1 MRAIAVLALGLTVFA
16 AAGNAAQA
24 QTLRTVIT
32 SDIRGLMPGR
42 SPDTATGSVLQ
53 NIYEGLVAWRA
64 DGSVAPMLAEKIETS
79 DDGKTYT
86 FTLRDGVK
94 FHNGAP
100 LTAKEVVWTWE
111 RFLDPKSSW
120 PCRGAFNG
128 TNATKIESVKALD
141 EHRVVFQLAER
152 SGSFLSA
159 MARADCDSTGI
170 AHPDSVDANG
180 NWTTAIGTGP
190 FKMTEWRKGQYVELS
205 RFADYK
211 SRSEPSDGLSGAKE
225 AKVEKVRVNLVPDAQ
240 VAKLG
245 ILQGQLDLWTDVDAA
260 SIKDFAN
267 DKAVTVTTTP
277 VAGIYTVP
285 LQSRDPVLADPR
297 IRQAISHAIDRP
309 SLAKAVLDDESV
321 ASPSLIPL
329 TSRFYGKVQ
338 RSGAEYDPDKAR
350 ALIKASGYKGERIV
364 LITSK
369 ASPIMGDTAIYLQ
382 SMLQAV
388 GLNVDVEIMEFATQ
402 FERFYSGRYQMMIW
416 NLTPYL
422 DPLFIVERFTGDKA
436 RQADKVWDSP
446 GSKELL
452 KKLVLADDTQDK
464 QALYDELHRL
474 QMTETPLIVWGTR
487 ATTVAVRKNVSG
499 FQPWPGQKPRYWNV
513 SVTP

>member
-1 MRAIAVLALGLTVFA
+1 MRALAALVLGLTAFA
-16 AAGNAAQA
+16 ATGGPASS
-24 QTLRTVIT
+24 QTLRTMLT
-32 SDIRGLMPGR
+32 SDIRGVMPGR

-64 DGSVAPMLAEKIETS
+64 DGSVAPMLAEKIDTS
-79 DDGKTYT
+79 ADGRTYV
-86 FTLRDGVK
+86 FTLRDGIT

-111 RFLDPKSSW
+111 RFLDPKSAW

-141 EHRVVFQLAER
+141 DHRVEFQLAEP

-170 AHPDSVDANG
+170 AHPDAVDANG
-180 NWTTAIGTGP
+180 NWATAIGTGP
-190 FKMTEWRKGQYVELS
+190 FRMTEWRKGQFIELTK
-205 RFADYK
+205 FADYK
-211 SRSEPSDGLSGAKE
+211 SRTEPADGLSGAKE
-225 AKVEKVRVNLVPDAQ
+225 AKLEKVRITLIPDAQ

-260 SIKDFAN
+260 SIKDLASDRN
-267 DKAVTVTTTP
+267 VTVVTTP
-277 VAGIYTVP
+277 VAGIYTIP
-285 LQSRDPVLADPR
+285 LQSRDPMLADPR
-297 IRQAISHAIDRP
+297 IRQAISHAIDRS
-309 SLAKAVLDDESV
+309 SLAKAVLDDDSI
-321 ASPSLIPL
+321 ASASLIPL
-329 TSRFYGKVQ
+329 TSKYYGKVQ

-369 ASPIMGDTAIYLQ
+369 ASPVMGDTAIYLQ

-388 GLNVDVEIMEFATQ
+388 GLNVDVEILEFATQ
-402 FERFYSGRYQMMIW
+402 FERFYSGRYQMMVW

-422 DPLFIVERFTGDKA
+422 DPLFIIERFTGDKG

-446 GSKELL
+446 TSKELL
-452 KKLVLADDTQDK
+452 KKLVLADENQDK

-474 QMTETPLIVWGTR
+474 QMEEAPLVVWGTR
-487 ATTVAVRKNVSG
+487 ATTVAFRKSVTG
-499 FQPWPGQKPRYWNV
+499 FQSWAGQKPRYWNV
-513 SVTP
+513 SVAR